1 MPHAVASMTTSLTGC
16 AVDRVGFLEP
26 DADLLGGGGGQ
37 VLADVVGADGQFPV
51 AAVDQHGEADDAR
64 AAEVDDGVQG
74 GADGAA
80 GVEDVVDQH
89 HDLVVDAGARQL
101 GGVRRAGGLVREVV
115 AEHGDVELADDRG
128 GVHGGIGGGDLGGE
142 ADGEGVAP
150 ARDAQQ
156 DEVLGALVG
165 LENFMGD
172 TSKRAVDVSL
182 VEDNPGEHNL
192 RRTRC

>member
-1 MPHAVASMTTSLTGC
+1 M
-16 AVDRVGFLEP
+16 
-26 DADLLGGGGGQ
+26 
-37 VLADVVGADGQFPV
+37 VGADRQFPV
-51 AAVDQHGEADDAR
+51 AAVNQDGEADDPR
-64 AAEVDDGVQG
+64 TAEVDQGVQG

-80 GVEDVVDQH
+80 RVEDVVDEH
-89 HDLVVDAGARQL
+89 NNLVVDPGARQL
-101 GGVRRAGGLVREVV
+101 GGVRRARGLVREVV
-115 AEHGDVELADDRG
+115 AEHRDVELADDRG
-128 GVHGGIGGGDLGGE
+128 GVDGGVGGGDLGGE
-142 ADGEGVAP
+142 ADGEGIAP

-172 TSKRAVDVSL
+172 TSKRAVNVSL